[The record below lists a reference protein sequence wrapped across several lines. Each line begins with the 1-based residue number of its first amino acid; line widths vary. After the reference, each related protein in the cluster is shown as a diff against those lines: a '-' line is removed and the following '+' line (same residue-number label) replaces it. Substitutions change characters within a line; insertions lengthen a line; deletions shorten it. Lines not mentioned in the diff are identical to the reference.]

1 MCGACSCDRKK
12 LLWPPEFTS
21 VTHAVTPSWPSGQ
34 LSAVTASGSYRPLA
48 VVRQRSRADIRT
60 SAPLSY
66 QTRPVE
72 MYHPA
77 SAAQLRDSNL
87 SPRQGSRGCQSPTG
101 KLRVRVAVLVVET
114 PPRFSEAVRIL
125 DDPGPQRDHANE
137 QVHARVG

>member
-1 MCGACSCDRKK
+1 MLG
-12 LLWPPEFTS
+12 
-21 VTHAVTPSWPSGQ
+21 SGLDIGPHCPNGSTQ
-34 LSAVTASGSYRPLA
+34 KCVMSFICIRLDQTKQTVSGCLAQFGHLRSFDSALGRTGSL
-48 VVRQRSRADIRT
+48 V
-60 SAPLSY
+60 PLSY

-72 MYHPA
+72 MYRPA

-87 SPRQGSRGCQSPTG
+87 SPRQGSRGCQSTTG
-101 KLRVRVAVLVVET
+101 KLRIRVAVLAVET